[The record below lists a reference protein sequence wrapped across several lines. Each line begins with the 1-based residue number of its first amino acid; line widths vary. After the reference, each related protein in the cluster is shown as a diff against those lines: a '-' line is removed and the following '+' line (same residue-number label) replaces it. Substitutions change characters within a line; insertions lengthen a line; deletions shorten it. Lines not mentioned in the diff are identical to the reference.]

1 MAATKSSRDAR
12 RPLETLAIPLGLIML
27 AVWALSTFAFSGPGW
42 VHLLLTLGVF
52 LVIWGIVARGT
63 LRRGAGTTRR

>member
-1 MAATKSSRDAR
+1 MSAQNASRKPQRAAAS
-12 RPLETLAIPLGLIML
+12 LAIPVGLIML
-27 AVWALSTFAFSGPGW
+27 VTWAVVTFAFSGPGW

-63 LRRGAGTTRR
+63 PSAAARPRR